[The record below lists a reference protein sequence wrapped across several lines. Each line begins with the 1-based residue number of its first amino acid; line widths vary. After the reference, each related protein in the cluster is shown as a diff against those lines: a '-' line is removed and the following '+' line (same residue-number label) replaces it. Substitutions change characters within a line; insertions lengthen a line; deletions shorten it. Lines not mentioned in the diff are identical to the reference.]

1 MYGIKAFI
9 PFVSVLAMILADLR
23 ARFRLADFFVRICRA
38 KALLA
43 LIFPVAVFLKRFA
56 APRFV
61 FIFGT
66 LPSFWIDLPLPI
78 LPMV

>member
-9 PFVSVLAMILADLR
+9 PLTSPCSMNLAVLRTLFL
-23 ARFRLADFFVRICRA
+23 LADFFVNMCRA

-43 LIFPVAVFLKRFA
+43 FSFPVPVLLKRFA

-61 FIFGT
+61 FNFGT
-66 LPSFWIDLPLPI
+66 VFSLQRVID
-78 LPMV
+78 